1 MRCPRL
7 QLVHAI
13 ELPVDAFQR
22 SGEHLFALQGMFGR
36 AWKALTSRRPFATCF
51 AALFA
56 RECPFLVAHV
66 AQALAQ
72 RLKVIKLGIIDFGMV
87 TAQDDLM
94 LIVAENAA
102 FEFAGYGHDYPR
114 LSFDTPFV
122 TEFPRDQRFALET
135 PSCLSG

>member
-1 MRCPRL
+1 
-7 QLVHAI
+7 
-13 ELPVDAFQR
+13 
-22 SGEHLFALQGMFGR
+22 MFGR
-36 AWKALTSRRPFATCF
+36 AWKALASRRPFAACL
-51 AALFA
+51 APLCACQ
-56 RECPFLVAHV
+56 RPFLVTHV
-66 AQALAQ
+66 AQPLAQ

-94 LIVAENAA
+94 LIETENAA